1 MVCWFLGKILSFANF
16 RHTEGEW
23 NCEACQN
30 GVSAFGMFYANN
42 DVINSL
48 TENLQ
53 GQYFCEDP
61 EMGFTED
68 QAKECAENMSIFMP
82 PALNLDWL
90 IDRSDDQID

>member
-1 MVCWFLGKILSFANF
+1 
-16 RHTEGEW
+16 
-23 NCEACQN
+23 
-30 GVSAFGMFYANN
+30 MFYANN

-61 EMGFTED
+61 EVGFTED

-82 PALNLDWL
+82 PALKL
-90 IDRSDDQID
+90 IGGAVVMYNNDICNTWYEGICPAKLKFY

>member
-1 MVCWFLGKILSFANF
+1 
-16 RHTEGEW
+16 
-23 NCEACQN
+23 
-30 GVSAFGMFYANN
+30 MFYANN

-68 QAKECAENMSIFMP
+68 QVKECAENMSVFMP
-82 PALNLDWL
+82 PALKL
-90 IDRSDDQID
+90 IGGAVVMYNNDICNAWYEEICPAKLKFY